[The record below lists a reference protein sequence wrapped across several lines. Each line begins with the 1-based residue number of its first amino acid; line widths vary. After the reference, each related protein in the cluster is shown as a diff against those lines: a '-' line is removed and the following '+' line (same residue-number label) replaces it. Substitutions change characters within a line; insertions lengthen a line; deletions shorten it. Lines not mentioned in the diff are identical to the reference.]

1 MSPASPANPANLVRL
16 LLLSAIWGGSFLLIR
31 IGAPALGPVTL
42 MEARVLLAALFLA
55 AVALAL
61 RRPLHWRAHWRHY
74 LIIGLL
80 NSALPFLLF
89 GYAALT
95 LPASL
100 LSILNATSPL
110 WGTLIAALWQRAPLD
125 GRRLAGLLLGIV
137 GVGLLVGF
145 DRVTLAPG
153 AGLAIIAS
161 LAAALCYAV
170 ASSYAKSASEV
181 APFANAH
188 GSMWAASLL
197 IAPVLLAFPPVAA
210 PTPGMLVL
218 LAALGVLCSGIAYL
232 LYFRLIEDIGAA
244 PALTVTF
251 LIPLFGSFFGW
262 LILDE
267 AIGWHTLAGGAVVI
281 AGTALVTGFSPRLL
295 APRKEAA
302 NA

>member
-1 MSPASPANPANLVRL
+1 MTTASLARL
-16 LLLSAIWGGSFLLIR
+16 LLLAAIWGGSFLLIR
-31 IGAPALGPVTL
+31 VGAPALGPVAL

-61 RRPLHWRAHWRHY
+61 RRPLDWRGRWRHY
-74 LIIGLL
+74 LVIGLL

-95 LPASL
+95 LSAGM

-110 WGTLIAALWQRAPLD
+110 WGTLIGALWQRTPLD
-125 GRRLAGLLLGIV
+125 GRRLAGLALGIV
-137 GVGLLVGF
+137 GVALLVGF
-145 DRVTLAPG
+145 DAIALRPG
-153 AGLAIIAS
+153 AGLAIAAS

-170 ASSYAKSASEV
+170 AGSHAKSAREV
-181 APFANAH
+181 PPFANAH

-197 IAPVLLAFPPVAA
+197 ILPALATFPPAA
-210 PTPGMLVL
+210 PPTPGILALVV
-218 LAALGVLCSGIAYL
+218 ALGVVCSGIAYL

-244 PALTVTF
+244 PALSVTF
-251 LIPLFGSFFGW
+251 LIPLFGTAFGW
-262 LILDE
+262 FFLGE
-267 AIGWHTLAGGAVVI
+267 AIGWHTLAGGAIVI

-295 APRKEAA
+295 ALRKEAA

>member
-1 MSPASPANPANLVRL
+1 MTAASPANLFRL

-55 AVALAL
+55 AVALLL
-61 RRPLHWRAHWRHY
+61 RRSLAWRAHWRHY
-74 LIIGLL
+74 LFIGLF

-95 LPASL
+95 LSAAI

-110 WGTLIAALWQRAPLD
+110 WGAVIATVWQRAPLG
-125 GRRLAGLLLGIV
+125 GRTLAGLALGIA

-145 DRVTLAPG
+145 DRIALQPG
-153 AGLAIIAS
+153 AGVAIAAS

-170 ASSYAKSASEV
+170 ASNYAKTAPTVE
-181 APFANAH
+181 PFANAH

-197 IAPVLLAFPPVAA
+197 IAPALLVFPPAAVPTAGIVAV
-210 PTPGMLVL
+210 VL
-218 LAALGVLCSGIAYL
+218 ALGIICSGVAYL
-232 LYFRLIEDIGAA
+232 LYFRLIDDIGAA

-251 LIPLFGSFFGW
+251 LIPLFGTVFGW
-262 LILDE
+262 LFLDE
-267 AIGWHTLAGGAVVI
+267 AIGWHTLAGGGVVV
-281 AGTALVTGFSPRLL
+281 AGTALVTGFSPRMLSL
-295 APRKEAA
+295 RKAGA
-302 NA
+302 DA

>member
-1 MSPASPANPANLVRL
+1 MTTASLFRL

-31 IGAPALGPVTL
+31 VGAPALGPVAL

-55 AVALAL
+55 AVALLL
-61 RRPLHWRAHWRHY
+61 RRPLAWRAHWRHY

-95 LPASL
+95 LSAAM

-110 WGTLIAALWQRAPLD
+110 WGALIAATWQREPLS
-125 GRRLAGLLLGIV
+125 GRTLTGVALGVV

-145 DRVTLAPG
+145 DRVAVQPG

-170 ASSYAKSASEV
+170 ASNYTKTAKAME
-181 APFANAH
+181 PFANAH

-197 IAPVLLAFPPVAA
+197 LAPALLAFPPAATPTVGIVA
-210 PTPGMLVL
+210 LV
-218 LAALGVLCSGIAYL
+218 AALGVICSGVAYL

-251 LIPLFGSFFGW
+251 LIPLFGTVFGW
-262 LILDE
+262 LFLDE

-281 AGTALVTGFSPRLL
+281 AGTALVTGFSPRMLSL
-295 APRKEAA
+295 RKKATRV
-302 NA
+302 

>member
-1 MSPASPANPANLVRL
+1 MTFASLARL
-16 LLLSAIWGGSFLLIR
+16 LILSAIWGGSFLLIR
-31 IGAPALGPVTL
+31 IGAPALGPVPL

-55 AVALAL
+55 AVALLL
-61 RRPLHWRAHWRHY
+61 RRPLAWRMHWRHY
-74 LIIGLL
+74 LVIGLF

-95 LPASL
+95 LSAAM

-110 WGTLIAALWQRAPLD
+110 WGALITALWQRAPLG
-125 GRRLAGLLLGIV
+125 GRTLAGLALGIA

-145 DRVTLAPG
+145 DRIALQTG
-153 AGLAIIAS
+153 AGIAIAAS

-170 ASSYAKSASEV
+170 ASNYAKTARTV
-181 APFANAH
+181 DPFANAH

-197 IAPVLLAFPPVAA
+197 LAPALLFFPPAAA
-210 PTPGMLVL
+210 PATGMVVLVV
-218 LAALGVLCSGIAYL
+218 ALGVVCTGVAYL

-251 LIPLFGSFFGW
+251 LIPLFGTLFGW
-262 LILDE
+262 LVLDE
-267 AIGWHTLAGGAVVI
+267 AVGWHTLAGGAIVI
-281 AGTALVTGFSPRLL
+281 AGTALVTGFSPSML
-295 APRKEAA
+295 ALRKEGA

>member
-1 MSPASPANPANLVRL
+1 MTAASLLRL

-31 IGAPALGPVTL
+31 IGAPALGPVPL

-55 AVALAL
+55 AVALVL
-61 RRPLHWRAHWRHY
+61 RRPLAWRTHWRHY
-74 LIIGLL
+74 LLVGFF

-95 LPASL
+95 LSAAM

-110 WGTLIAALWQRAPLD
+110 WGALVAAAWQRTPLG
-125 GRRLAGLLLGIV
+125 GRTLGGLALGIA

-145 DRVTLAPG
+145 DRVALLPG
-153 AGLAIIAS
+153 AGIAIAAS
-161 LAAALCYAV
+161 LVAALCYAV
-170 ASSYAKSASEV
+170 AGNYAKSAREV
-181 APFANAH
+181 PPFANAH

-197 IAPVLLAFPPVAA
+197 MAPVLLAFPPTVAPA
-210 PTPGMLVL
+210 TGLVAL
-218 LAALGVLCSGIAYL
+218 VTALGVVCTGVAYL
-232 LYFRLIEDIGAA
+232 LYFRLIEDLGAA

-251 LIPLFGSFFGW
+251 LIPLFGTFFGW
-262 LILDE
+262 LVLDE

-295 APRKEAA
+295 FPRREAA
-302 NA
+302 IG

>member
-1 MSPASPANPANLVRL
+1 MTTASLFRL
-16 LLLSAIWGGSFLLIR
+16 LILSAIWGGSFLLIR
-31 IGAPALGPVTL
+31 IGAPALGPVPL

-55 AVALAL
+55 AVALLL
-61 RRPLHWRAHWRHY
+61 RRPLAWRTHWRHY
-74 LIIGLL
+74 LFIGLF

-95 LPASL
+95 VSAAM

-110 WGTLIAALWQRAPLD
+110 WGALITAVWQRAPL
-125 GRRLAGLLLGIV
+125 GRRTLAGLALGIA

-145 DRVTLAPG
+145 GRVVVQPG
-153 AGLAIIAS
+153 AGYAIAAS

-170 ASSYAKSASEV
+170 ASNYAKTAKTVE
-181 APFANAH
+181 PFANAH

-197 IAPVLLAFPPVAA
+197 LAPALLLFPPAA
-210 PTPGMLVL
+210 MPAPGMLALV
-218 LAALGVLCSGIAYL
+218 AALGVVCTGVAYL

-251 LIPLFGSFFGW
+251 LIPLFGTFFGW
-262 LILDE
+262 LVLDE
-267 AIGWHTLAGGAVVI
+267 AVGWHTLAGGAVVI
-281 AGTALVTGFSPRLL
+281 AGTALVTGFSPHMLS
-295 APRKEAA
+295 PRKEAA

>member
-1 MSPASPANPANLVRL
+1 MSTASFLRL

-31 IGAPALGPVTL
+31 VGAPALGPVTL
-42 MEARVLLAALFLA
+42 MEARVLLAAIFLA

-61 RRPLHWRAHWRHY
+61 RLPPLDWRAHWRHY
-74 LIIGLL
+74 LVIGLL

-89 GYAALT
+89 GYAALS

-110 WGTLIAALWQRAPLD
+110 WGTLIGALWQRAPLD
-125 GRRLAGLLLGIV
+125 GRRLAGLALGIV

-145 DRVTLAPG
+145 DRVALNPG
-153 AGLAIIAS
+153 AGLAIAAS
-161 LAAALCYAV
+161 LAAALCYAM
-170 ASSYAKSASEV
+170 ASSYAKSARAV

-197 IAPVLLAFPPVAA
+197 IAPLLAAFPPAAA
-210 PTPGMLVL
+210 PAPGMLALV
-218 LAALGVLCSGIAYL
+218 AALGVLCSGIAYL

-262 LILDE
+262 LVLGE
-267 AIGWHTLAGGAVVI
+267 TIGWHTLAGGAVVI
-281 AGTALVTGFSPRLL
+281 VGTALVTGFSPGMLMW
-295 APRKEAA
+295 RKEAA
-302 NA
+302 SA